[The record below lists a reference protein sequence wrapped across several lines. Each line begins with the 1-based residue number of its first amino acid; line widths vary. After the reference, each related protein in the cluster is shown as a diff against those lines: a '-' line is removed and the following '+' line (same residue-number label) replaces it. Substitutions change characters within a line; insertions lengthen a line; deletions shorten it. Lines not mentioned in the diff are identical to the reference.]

1 MKIALIATEKLP
13 VPAIKGGAIQ
23 IYLDSIAPLLAQ
35 KHDVTILSIQHP
47 DLPETETRNAV
58 HYIRFAESDYLS
70 LLAEHVK
77 ITKYD
82 VIHLCN
88 RPAWI
93 PLLYAESPSSRW
105 ILSVHNEMFANDK
118 MTDEEGRAC
127 IAAVAQIVTVSD
139 YIGRTITDRFPEAKG
154 KVRTVYSG
162 VDLQTYFPDWTS
174 EGRRLKEQVRSELK
188 LRNQKVILFVGRL
201 SKVKGPHILLQAMPE
216 IIKRHPD
223 TVMVFIGSKWFG
235 DNEVNNYVRH
245 LYTLGAMY
253 PENVQFIQFVQPK
266 NIPTLYAMSD
276 IFVCSSQWQE
286 PLARVHYEAMACG
299 LPIITS
305 NRGGNPEVIDE
316 GRNGRV
322 IKNFEDPMA
331 YADAINSML
340 DSSGKREEMGRYG
353 RSKAEREFSWNTVSG
368 NLLRVYENGR

>member
-23 IYLDSIAPLLAQ
+23 IYLDSIAPLIAQ
-35 KHDVTILSIQHP
+35 KHEVTILSIQHP
-47 DLPETETRNAV
+47 DLPEKETRNGV
-58 HYIRFAESDYLS
+58 HYIRFAESEYLS
-70 LLAEHVK
+70 FLGDHLK
-77 ITKYD
+77 NTKYD
-82 VIHLCN
+82 VVHLCN

-93 PLLYAESPSSRW
+93 PALHAQSPNTKW
-105 ILSVHNEMFANDK
+105 ILSVHNEMFAVEK

-154 KVRTVYSG
+154 KVKTVYSG
-162 VDLQTYFPDWTS
+162 VDLQTYFPDWTQ
-174 EGRRLKEQVRSELK
+174 EGRRLKEKVRSELNLK
-188 LRNQKVILFVGRL
+188 NQKIILFVGRL
-201 SKVKGPHILLQAMPE
+201 SKVKGPHILLQAMPKILE
-216 IIKRHPD
+216 KHPD
-223 TVMVFIGSKWFG
+223 AVMVFIGSKWFG

-322 IKNFEDPMA
+322 INNFEEPLA
-331 YADAINSML
+331 YAEAINSLL
-340 DSSGKREEMGRYG
+340 DSSGKRNEMGRYG
-353 RSKAEREFSWNTVSG
+353 RSKAEREFSWNTVAG

>member
-35 KHDVTILSIQHP
+35 KHEVTILSIQHP
-47 DLPETETRNAV
+47 DLPETETRNGV
-58 HYIRFAESDYLS
+58 HYIRFAVSDYLS
-70 LLAEHVK
+70 LLAEHIK
-77 ITKYD
+77 NTQYD

-93 PLLYAESPSSRW
+93 PPLHAHSPNSRW

-118 MTDEEGRAC
+118 MTNEEGRAC

-139 YIGRTITDRFPEAKG
+139 FIGRTITDRFPEARD

-174 EGRRLKEQVRSELK
+174 EGKQLKERVRSELNLK
-188 LRNQKVILFVGRL
+188 NQKVILFVGRL

-216 IIKRHPD
+216 ILERHPD

-253 PENVQFIQFVQPK
+253 PDNVQFIQFVQPK

-322 IKNFEDPMA
+322 IKNFEDPLA
-331 YADAINSML
+331 YAEAINSML

-353 RSKAEREFSWNTVSG
+353 RSKAEREFSWNTVAG